1 MVSNCAISRR
11 VSSCIRLLTSYLL
24 HPQVNGNRAGG
35 APTPGGANIEM
46 GGANSNQL
54 IEYVHSYDTR
64 SWSCLHVAEGSLL
77 CNNVIVQNNDI
88 GPCGSDKFQQW
99 ADGISVSCRSAV
111 VRNNEVTDATDGGV
125 VLFGSP
131 GTLVEYNT
139 IRVINVR
146 YTPVHYFAGDLSPVL
161 SSGQSTLLG
170 GINMVDFLPWN
181 GDYTGTIVKNNTIMG
196 GFAANSS
203 ISASQNDGEN
213 VGDAIIKSVIFH

>member
-11 VSSCIRLLTSYLL
+11 VSSCIQLLNPYLL
-24 HPQVNGNRAGG
+24 HPQVNGNRAGA

-77 CNNVIVQNNDI
+77 CKNVVVQNNDI

-146 YTPVHYFAGDLSPVL
+146 YTPVHHFAGDLSPVL

-181 GDYTGTIVKNNTIMG
+181 GDYTGTIVQNNTIMG

-203 ISASQNDGEN
+203 TSPSQNDGEN
-213 VGDAIIKSVIFH
+213 AGDAIIKSVIFQ

>member
-1 MVSNCAISRR
+1 MCILMIR
-11 VSSCIRLLTSYLL
+11 V
-24 HPQVNGNRAGG
+24 VA
-35 APTPGGANIEM
+35 
-46 GGANSNQL
+46 
-54 IEYVHSYDTR
+54 
-64 SWSCLHVAEGSLL
+64 SWSCLHVADGSLL

-88 GPCGSDKFQQW
+88 GPCGSDEFQQW

-146 YTPVHYFAGDLSPVL
+146 YTPVHHFAGELSPVL